1 MAVALK
7 CPYLAVASSSMQYSQ
22 VCHIA
27 PASEPQ
33 KVKSALYLKFNIK
46 QNLDNYCIVG
56 SSLLSIFGLR
66 KSRDI
71 DIVSKN
77 IIDNNKIDNHN
88 SHYKK
93 YLNLEADEIIFN
105 PNNHMHFLILN
116 LLFLNYYINLKNLD
130 LMK

>member
-1 MAVALK
+1 MINVDNIK
-7 CPYLAVASSSMQYSQ
+7 
-22 VCHIA
+22 
-27 PASEPQ
+27 
-33 KVKSALYLKFNIK
+33 KKFNIK
-46 QNLDNYCIVG
+46 QNLDNYCIVC

-116 LLFLNYYINLKNLD
+116 LLFLNYYINLKNLVPKPQNPGNMNKKTKFD
-130 LMK
+130 LNVIFYL